1 MATSRQPRTPALADR
16 PPTMRRGSSYR
27 TQAIATK
34 SGVYAILI
42 LLIIVT
48 IFPLAWMLLTSV
60 TPQDETFGSIIPS
73 TLDGSAY
80 QRAWTAMNFPQA
92 FENTVVVTAM
102 TVAIV
107 VAVSTLTGY
116 AFARLPFP
124 GREIVFYIFLSAMM
138 VPGAA
143 ILVPMFI
150 FLKDINLVD
159 TSPGLSFSYLGGA
172 LPFATFLMRAFF
184 KTLPA
189 ELGDAGKMDGCSEF
203 GVFRRVYLPLTGP
216 GIATITIFQFMGTW
230 NEFMFANTFLASPDS
245 KTLQAA
251 LYQAVGQYSTD
262 WPALTAGLTM
272 ATVPIVIVYLALQR
286 QFISGLTAG
295 ALKG

>member
-1 MATSRQPRTPALADR
+1 MTTVRSSRTAAPAHRSPRE
-16 PPTMRRGSSYR
+16 RRGSYYR
-27 TQAIATK
+27 MSAITK
-34 SGVYAILI
+34 KTGVYAILM
-42 LLIIVT
+42 LLVIVT
-48 IFPLAWMLLTSV
+48 IFPLAWMLLTSL

-92 FENTVVVTAM
+92 FKNTVEVTVM
-102 TVAIV
+102 TVTIV

-116 AFARLPFP
+116 AFARLAFP
-124 GREIVFYIFLSAMM
+124 GREIVFYLFLSAMM

-150 FLKDINLVD
+150 FLKDINLVG
-159 TSPGLSFSYLGGA
+159 TSTGLAVSYLGGA

-184 KTLPA
+184 KTLPT

-203 GVFRRVYLPLTGP
+203 GVFSRVYLPLTGP

-230 NEFMFANTFLASPDS
+230 NEFMFANTFLAAPDS

-286 QFISGLTAG
+286 QFISGMTAG